1 MHIAAEFN
9 LMQEDNYDV
18 FFDKLYAEFPD
29 IVFLN
34 ISLAS
39 MSRWKIGGLA
49 KCIVRPKSVN
59 SLKEIISI
67 IQNNNIP
74 YIIIGSTTNL
84 LFSDIGLNVL
94 AIQITSSMSGVA
106 FNGNEVRAEAGLW
119 VPMFAR
125 KLSVKGLSGAEHICG
140 IPGSLGG
147 LLYMNGGS
155 QRRSIGESVI
165 EICSITHDA
174 EFKRYTH
181 EECCFGY
188 RKSIF
193 QEKNEII
200 VSATFSFEKKLPKI
214 IKHEMLGILKSRR
227 SKFPQKYPNC
237 GSVFISNPEMY
248 HAYGPPGSV
257 IEKCGL
263 KGERRGGAVISPM
276 HANFIVNDN
285 GATALDVLYLINLA
299 RQKVYNMTGYNML
312 AEAIY
317 IDEKGISNSAHVVA
331 ENFWGM
337 S

>member
-1 MHIAAEFN
+1 MHIAADFN
-9 LMQEDNYDV
+9 LMQKDNYDV
-18 FFDKLYAEFPD
+18 FFERLHTEFPD

-34 ISLAS
+34 VSLAS

-67 IQNNNIP
+67 VHKNNIP

-84 LFSDIGLNVL
+84 LFSDNGLNVL
-94 AIQITSSMSGVA
+94 AIQISSSMSDVS
-106 FNGNEVRAEAGLW
+106 FNGSEVYAEAGLW

-155 QRRSIGESVI
+155 QRRGIGESVM
-165 EICSITHDA
+165 EVCSITHDA

-181 EECCFGY
+181 EECSFGY

-200 VSATFSFEKKLPKI
+200 VSAKFCFEKKPPKL
-214 IKHEMLGILKSRR
+214 IKHEMLGILRSRR
-227 SKFPQKYPNC
+227 SKFPQKDPNC

-248 HAYGPPGSV
+248 HAYGPPGLV

-285 GATALDVLYLINLA
+285 AATALDVLYLINLA
-299 RQKVYNMTGYNML
+299 RTKVYSMTGYNMM

-317 IDEKGISNSAHVVA
+317 IDEKGMSNPAHVVA
-331 ENFWGM
+331 ENLWGT